1 MVRSSLQ
8 INKRGWQIAAVLL
21 LVIISLLTL
30 FYFLHEPIKLTPA
43 TVSVAT
49 QNNDASGKSIVEQRV
64 LMLPAKL
71 IPRVANV
78 MTEEE
83 IADLQSQVEVE
94 VCGHGMIKLVDVD
107 RIFSGDKSSEIALQD
122 AASRLSASNGEV
134 DRALG
139 LSIKVQDSLWGK
151 CTNSETCPDIKG
163 LDQKSAATLI
173 SMAANTTQPAVY
185 ASALR
190 FCRSNPVPGCEIISA
205 VRWTQLQPDNGVAWI
220 MLAGEAEQAN
230 DQLRRDAAMQ
240 RAAQATQYDDAIL
253 PFARVL
259 QVQPVSELSLIDQM
273 AASAYLFGQYTATR
287 MGNSVSTAATYCKTD
302 QIQYVGRA
310 NECMNLSKLI
320 EKNDQSLLG
329 QAFAQTVAKNTG
341 LEIDRVAALEK
352 EYRRLS
358 ESVGQSA
365 NAHNI
370 YSCESAVN
378 LIQYSVDAM
387 NGREL
392 RNLRQRYPSKE
403 YQAQ

>member
-8 INKRGWQIAAVLL
+8 INKRRWQTSTVLL
-21 LVIISLLTL
+21 FVIIGLLAL
-30 FYFLHEPIKLTPA
+30 FYFLREPKKLIPT
-43 TVSVAT
+43 TVSVT
-49 QNNDASGKSIVEQRV
+49 TKKNDASGIPIVEQRV
-64 LMLPAKL
+64 LMLPKRL
-71 IPRVANV
+71 IPSVTNV

-83 IADLQSQVEVE
+83 IAYLQGQVEIE
-94 VCGHGMIKLVDVD
+94 VCGRGLMKLVDVD
-107 RIFSGDKSSEIALQD
+107 RTFRENKPSEIALRD
-122 AASRLSASNGEV
+122 AASRLSVSSDEV

-139 LSIKVQDSLWGK
+139 LSIKIQDSLWGK
-151 CTNSETCPDIKG
+151 CANSETCPDIKG

-173 SMAANTTQPAVY
+173 SMAANTAQPAVY
-185 ASALR
+185 AAALR
-190 FCRSNPVPGCEIISA
+190 FCRSNAVAGCELISA
-205 VRWTQLQPDNGVAWI
+205 VRWTRLQPDNGVAWR
-220 MLAGEAEQAN
+220 MVAAEAEQAN

-240 RAAQATQYDDAIL
+240 SAAQATQYDDAIL

-259 QVQPVSELSLIDQM
+259 QMQPVSELSLIDQM
-273 AASAYLFGQYTATR
+273 AASANLFGQYAGAH
-287 MGNSVSTAATYCKTD
+287 MGNYFSTAAKYCKAE
-302 QIQYVGRA
+302 QMQHVGRA

-329 QAFAQTVAKNTG
+329 QAFAHTVAKHTG

-352 EYRRLS
+352 EYKRLS
-358 ESVGQSA
+358 DSVGQSA

-392 RNLRQRYPSKE
+392 RNLRERYPSPE